1 MGKQTVKLAYISG
14 IGFAPSSVWFE
25 QDNRYFGTAG
35 VISFLPA
42 GNEDAGPKLQ
52 QIQDATEATMVRDA
66 ARKLISPANRTP
78 TFVEDVF
85 LFDSVVGR
93 YLPDRPVLIQ
103 DGTVKAVGHEPFH
116 KVEARTAQAAIM
128 EHGALVHAQL
138 SHAVLPIKR

>member
-14 IGFAPSSVWFE
+14 IGFAPSPVWFE

-66 ARKLISPANRTP
+66 A

-85 LFDSVVGR
+85 LFDPVVGR

-116 KVEARTAQAAIM
+116 KVEARTAHAAIM
-128 EHGALVHAQL
+128 EHGALVHTQL